1 MNMTNTENTKTQV
14 WQAALAGLL
23 FAPVRDSLI
32 GSKLPEIAVDAAKS
46 IPREVVELSERLSVC
61 EPVSARKEQFNLQER
76 LAIIFDRI
84 QIDNETGTLK
94 HDLPVGQ
101 LNLEDGNIFADQE
114 VSDGDLTNGRKA
126 ILDKLN
132 GAVHQDIS
140 DIESYLENLLLA
152 MQQSLWCVP
161 SAQYSGNSDISMYDH
176 SRITAALAVCLS
188 SMPANDARQLLEAVE
203 RSLNQQSAKDDSE
216 TLNREVALLV
226 GGDISG
232 IQNFIYT
239 ISSRGA
245 ASALR
250 GRSLYLQLLTEAIAR
265 FVLRR
270 LNLPITNLMQ
280 ASGGHFYILARAR
293 DGEQLQEIQRD
304 ISRVL
309 LAFHRGDLYLA
320 LERVALRALD
330 FKGAMLS
337 TKWQE
342 LSNSLRAAKMRKF
355 SEMQDEMYARVFD
368 TTRRDADYGE
378 CNVCG
383 LEHTDVQTID
393 GVQKCLP
400 CRKLEEL
407 GDDLRKARYLRL
419 SEIDFAGY
427 DPLNAPGDWDH
438 ALQCFGMSAKL
449 YCVDDDIHP
458 DKNAIRTIVLALD
471 DVLLGSTDAPK
482 PASKVAV
489 GRRYLVNV
497 TPQLDDPKELE
508 RLRDAG
514 VQDLPTRL
522 PAVKSFSALEQ
533 DADSGF
539 KRLGVLR
546 MDVDDMGRMFS
557 QGLGEHANLTRLATL
572 SFMVN
577 LFFEGWTAKLAR
589 KYNRPESK
597 ADRIYSIYGG
607 GDDLFFVGSWD
618 VMPKLAR
625 EIYNDFRRFVG
636 NHPNIHL
643 SAGIAL
649 ISGKY
654 PLYQAAEDAK
664 RALEHAKNNAGKNSI
679 TFLNQ
684 TVRWD
689 TFAEVEMQ
697 KELLQTLIEKNCAPR
712 AVAQKLQQFQLL
724 YQARKEELQRRGEG
738 ENQAGEEQTLW
749 GPWNWRAAYYL
760 ARQVERN
767 KDAKDEIENLR
778 KSLSGDNFRA
788 IEWIGLAARWADLK
802 TRNSKKGEAV

>member
-1 MNMTNTENTKTQV
+1 MNMTNTENAKTQV

-23 FAPVRDSLI
+23 FVPMRDSLI
-32 GSKLPEIAVDAAKS
+32 GNNLPAVVTDAVQS
-46 IPREVVELSERLSVC
+46 VPREIIELAERLSVC
-61 EPVSARKEQFNLQER
+61 EPVSARKEQSNLQER

-84 QIDNETGTLK
+84 QIDNETRTLK
-94 HDLPVGQ
+94 HDLPVGL
-101 LNLEDGNIFADQE
+101 LNLEDGGIFADTE
-114 VSDGDLTNGRKA
+114 VSEGDLDNGHNLA
-126 ILDKLN
+126 VNTLN
-132 GAVHQDIS
+132 STVQQNIS
-140 DIESYLENLLLA
+140 DIETYLENLLLV
-152 MQQSLWCVP
+152 MQRTLWCVP
-161 SAQYSGNSDISMYDH
+161 SAHYSENPDISMYDH
-176 SRITAALAVCLS
+176 SRITAALAACFVD
-188 SMPANDARQLLEAVE
+188 MRPNKAKQLLDAVE
-203 RSLNQQSAKDDSE
+203 RDWKKQSAGEDQE
-216 TLNREVALLV
+216 TLAQEVALLV

-239 ISSRGA
+239 ISSRGP

-250 GRSLYLQLLTEAIAR
+250 GRSLYLLLLTEAIAR

-293 DGEQLQEIQRD
+293 DGEQLQEIQRE

-320 LERVALRALD
+320 LEGVALRATD

-337 TKWQE
+337 AKWQE

-355 SEMQDEMYARVFD
+355 SEMQDELYAKVFD
-368 TTRRDADYGE
+368 TARREADYGE

-393 GVQKCLP
+393 QVQKCLP
-400 CRKLEEL
+400 CRRLEEL
-407 GDDLRKARYLRL
+407 GDDLRTARYLRL
-419 SEIDFAGY
+419 SEIDFAGFGHQT
-427 DPLNAPGDWDH
+427 ASGDWDH
-438 ALQCFGMSAKL
+438 ALRCFGISAKL
-449 YCVDDDIHP
+449 Y
-458 DKNAIRTIVLALD
+458 DKANDVRPHESASRTILFALSEKALD
-471 DVLLGSTDAPK
+471 AQDSPEPK
-482 PASKVAV
+482 TRLAV
-489 GRRYLVNV
+489 GQRYLMNV
-497 TPQLDDPKELE
+497 TPILTPDERRELIEDGRFKEE
-508 RLRDAG
+508 G
-514 VQDLPTRL
+514 LPRAN
-522 PAVKSFSALEQ
+522 AVKPFDVMEYQSA
-533 DADSGF
+533 SGF

-546 MDVDDMGRMFS
+546 MDVDDMGRVFS

-589 KYNRPESK
+589 KYNRPESESK
-597 ADRIYSIYGG
+597 TDRIYSIYGG

-697 KELLQTLIEKNCAPR
+697 KEMLQTLIE
-712 AVAQKLQQFQLL
+712 
-724 YQARKEELQRRGEG
+724 
-738 ENQAGEEQTLW
+738 EN
-749 GPWNWRAAYYL
+749 R
-760 ARQVERN
+760 
-767 KDAKDEIENLR
+767 
-778 KSLSGDNFRA
+778 
-788 IEWIGLAARWADLK
+788 
-802 TRNSKKGEAV
+802 